1 MVLENLGSKLKDSL
15 RRLIK
20 ASYIDKE
27 LVEELTEDIK
37 KALISSDVNVKL
49 ADSLCEK
56 IKRRAIAEKPAKTLT
71 AREHTVN
78 IIYEELTR
86 FLGGE
91 KEEIKIENKPTVILL
106 EGLFGSG
113 KTTTAGKLA
122 KFYKKRGHKV
132 ATVQTDTFR
141 PAAYDQLKQLSK
153 EADVKFYGEEKEKDP
168 VKVLKKYSPEF
179 KKYDVIIVDSAGRD
193 ALNSELIK
201 EIKSINDALKPD
213 EKLLVISADI
223 GQAAQKQAQ
232 AFYDTTGI
240 TGIIVTKL
248 DGTAKGGGAL
258 AACSISGGKVK
269 FIAVGE
275 KINDIE
281 QFKPKNFVSRLLG
294 MGDLETLLE
303 KAKEAISTEDAEEA
317 GKRLMDGK
325 FNLNDLYTQLET
337 MNKVGPLKQITQMIP
352 GMGAMNLP
360 KEALQKQ
367 EGQMKVWKYVM
378 DSMTPDEKEDPSI
391 LDGSRVERIAEGSG
405 RSVQEVRSLIK
416 QYTQM
421 KKAMKMLGS
430 PKKMQKFMKMF
441 GQGKLPM
448 NF

>member
-15 RRLIK
+15 KKLVK
-20 ASYIDKE
+20 ASHIDKNV
-27 LVEELTEDIK
+27 VEEITEDIK

-49 ADSLCEK
+49 AESLCEK
-56 IKRRAIAEKPAKTLT
+56 IKRRALSEKPAKTLT

-91 KEEIKIENKPTVILL
+91 REEIKIEKKPTLILL

-122 KFYKKRGHKV
+122 KFYKKRGYKV

-141 PAAYDQLKQLSK
+141 PAAYDQLKQLST
-153 EADVKFYGEEKEKDP
+153 EADVKFYGEVKEKNP
-168 VKVLKKYSPEF
+168 VKVIKKYASDF
-179 KKYDVIIVDSAGRD
+179 KKYDVVIVDSAGRD

-201 EIKSINDALKPD
+201 EIKNINDALKPH
-213 EKLLVISADI
+213 EKLLVVSADI

-240 TGIIVTKL
+240 TGVIVTKL
-248 DGTAKGGGAL
+248 DGTAKGGGSL
-258 AACSISGGKVK
+258 AACSISGAKVK
-269 FIAVGE
+269 FITIGE
-275 KINDIE
+275 KLSDIE
-281 QFKPKNFVSRLLG
+281 YFKPKNFVSRLLG

-317 GKRLMDGK
+317 GKRLMEGK
-325 FNLNDLYTQLET
+325 FNLNDLYTQLDT
-337 MNKVGPLKQITQMIP
+337 MKKVGPLKQISQMIP
-352 GMGAMNLP
+352 GMGAMNVP
-360 KEALQKQ
+360 KDALQKQ
-367 EGQMKVWKYVM
+367 EGQMKVWKFVM
-378 DSMTPDEKEDPSI
+378 DSMTPEERENPEIIS
-391 LDGSRVERIAEGSG
+391 GSRVERIASGSG
-405 RSVQEVRSLIK
+405 RSIQEVRSLIK
-416 QYTQM
+416 QYNQM

-430 PKKMQKFMKMF
+430 PRKMQKFMKMF
-441 GQGKLPM
+441 GQGNLPM